1 MNRRDALKSTAMILG
16 YAITS
21 STVTTLMQS
30 CGTGEKLSW
39 TPQLL
44 SQDQA
49 KILAALVDRILPR
62 TDTPG
67 ALDVG
72 TDEFID
78 KILVSAFPE
87 KIQKGF
93 TAGLEAFNA
102 TAKSIQGKGFVKLE
116 DGKKDE
122 VIRDFEEKSGPLP
135 GALWA
140 YNFAEG
146 DAFPFYRM
154 MKELALLGYF
164 HSEQIGTKYL
174 AYDPVPGP
182 FKGCID
188 YSDVGKS
195 WTE

>member
-16 YAITS
+16 YAITGS
-21 STVTTLMQS
+21 AVTALMQS
-30 CGTGEKLSW
+30 CGRGEKLSW

-93 TAGLEAFNA
+93 ASGLDSFNT
-102 TAKSIQGKGFVKLE
+102 TAKSLLGKDFTKL
-116 DGKKDE
+116 DNSKKDE
-122 VIRDFEEKSGPLP
+122 VIKHFEEKSEALP

-146 DAFPFYRM
+146 DEFPFYRM

-164 HSEQIGTKYL
+164 HSEKIGKAYL
-174 AYDPVPGP
+174 AYDPIPGP

-188 YSDVGKS
+188 YSDVGKA